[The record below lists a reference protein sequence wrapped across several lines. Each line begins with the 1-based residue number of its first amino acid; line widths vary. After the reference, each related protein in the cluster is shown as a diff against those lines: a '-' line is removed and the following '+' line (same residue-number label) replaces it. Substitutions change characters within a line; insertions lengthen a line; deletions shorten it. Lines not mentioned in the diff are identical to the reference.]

1 SGDYDHQAE
10 IEIILLLVE
19 GTDVESTYV
28 EENFHTVKLSRFVSM
43 GSLVSAFFCQI
54 V

>member
-1 SGDYDHQAE
+1 M
-10 IEIILLLVE
+10 ILLSFQ